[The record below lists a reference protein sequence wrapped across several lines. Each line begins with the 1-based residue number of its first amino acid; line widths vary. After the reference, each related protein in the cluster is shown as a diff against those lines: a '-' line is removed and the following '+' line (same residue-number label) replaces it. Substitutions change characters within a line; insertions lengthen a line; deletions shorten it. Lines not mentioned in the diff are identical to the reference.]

1 MGLCLPLKRQR
12 FMCTWPHLSSLCVP
26 SPVRVLWVEINET
39 DWCTRASFFLLQLL
53 ICYTARLSDNNNLAE
68 HPIINRSQGEYW
80 RAVCTWHT
88 HAHTARGSWWSLSF
102 MRMYIQMTAEAQ
114 APSHSLTSW
123 PLSLSPS
130 YLRALI
136 YLFHRVMSF
145 TPTPAHVCYD
155 SGLGAVTKL
164 LARLSSC
171 VCFEPSSAG
180 TRRPSSL
187 TQMRLSPVCAFVVRL
202 RRLQLAL
209 RLSGGYTTAG
219 AARFGWAEST

>member
-1 MGLCLPLKRQR
+1 M
-12 FMCTWPHLSSLCVP
+12 P

-88 HAHTARGSWWSLSF
+88 HAHTARGSLVISIIYEDVYSNDSRGTSTISLIRVVTVVF
-102 MRMYIQMTAEAQ
+102 IAVI
-114 APSHSLTSW
+114 
-123 PLSLSPS
+123 SPS
-130 YLRALI
+130 P
-136 YLFHRVMSF
+136 YLFISSRNEFHSNAGPCMLRLW
-145 TPTPAHVCYD
+145 AGRRHEA
-155 SGLGAVTKL
+155 LG
-164 LARLSSC
+164 RLSSC

-219 AARFGWAEST
+219 AARFG